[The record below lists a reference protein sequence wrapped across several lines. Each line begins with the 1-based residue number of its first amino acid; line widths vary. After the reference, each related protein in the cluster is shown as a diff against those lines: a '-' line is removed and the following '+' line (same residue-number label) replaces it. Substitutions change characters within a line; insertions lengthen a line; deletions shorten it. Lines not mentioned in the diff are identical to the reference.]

1 MINAINVERLDGRHA
16 IAGDISEPDLI
27 LGMDDSYRTRR
38 QDSEQFRHQEIH
50 LPEKSPIGFVS
61 PEIVITGAVF
71 VMIAEWD

>member
-1 MINAINVERLDGRHA
+1 MVNAISLKQLNGRHA
-16 IAGDISEPDLI
+16 MAGDISEPDLVLDI
-27 LGMDDSYRTRR
+27 DDSYRTRR
-38 QDSEQFRHQEIH
+38 QEIH